1 MKALLEKEV
10 APQVKETRS
19 ALEQKYDCYIFLYH
33 ERQAVY
39 MSVIATNKY
48 RCHLLLLADKADAEG
63 ISAAMQ
69 SYFREVSANAN
80 IVS

>member
-1 MKALLEKEV
+1 MQTLPHNEIPA
-10 APQVKETRS
+10 QVIETRN
-19 ALEQKYDCYIFLYH
+19 ALESRYDCYIFLYH